1 MAESLRKIHY
11 KQNSGKVIDLQNKE
25 KMQITE
31 LDIYEISPSTDQPR
45 KTFDESSIESLSNS
59 IKEHGIIQPIV
70 VRKVEFGY
78 EIIAGERRWRAS
90 KQAGLRKMPAIIKN
104 LPRKEIEQ
112 IALVENIQ
120 RESLNSIEEANA
132 FKSLIDKHELTQE
145 KIGELLGKSRSYVAN
160 TIRLLNLE
168 EELIALIIENKLTSG
183 HGRTILGLRN
193 IRDQII
199 LAKEIID
206 RNLSVRETEKLVK
219 IYNGN
224 QDKSTK
230 KIEQDPIIREIEE
243 NLRDI
248 LGTKV
253 NISRSRK
260 KGKIEIE
267 YYSDEELERIISK
280 IR

>member
-1 MAESLRKIHY
+1 M
-11 KQNSGKVIDLQNKE
+11 QNKE